1 MAFCLA
7 CELGLGKLGRL
18 RSGLDQGQGSG
29 TEIVQATGFPGQC
42 PTLPAWLGSSQA
54 RSHVDIGSKGQEN
67 RWMKPG
73 LHCLHS
79 LPPCLALSLQ
89 HSPPLDGI

>member
-18 RSGLDQGQGSG
+18 RCGLNQGQGPG

-42 PTLPAWLGSSQA
+42 PTLPACLGSSEG
-54 RSHVDIGSKGQEN
+54 RSHVDIDSEGQEN
-67 RWMKPG
+67 RWTKPG
-73 LHCLHS
+73 LHCHHS
-79 LPPCLALSLQ
+79 LPPCLALSL
-89 HSPPLDGI
+89 

>member
-7 CELGLGKLGRL
+7 RDLGLGKLGRL
-18 RSGLDQGQGSG
+18 GSGLDQGHGPG

-54 RSHVDIGSKGQEN
+54 RSHVDIDSKGQGN
-67 RWMKPG
+67 RWVKLG

-79 LPPCLALSLQ
+79 
-89 HSPPLDGI
+89 